1 MTPPAPT
8 SRGRRLRDLIAAP
21 AILVMPGVF
30 DGFSAR
36 LVEARGFA
44 AALVSGAGL
53 SESRLGRPDV
63 GLMGLHENLDGTRA
77 IADCT
82 NLSLIADADTGY
94 GNAVNVYHAVRAFEA
109 AGVAGVMI
117 EDQVWPKRCGH
128 LDGKEVVDAQEMV
141 QKVLAAVDA
150 RRDPDFVIK
159 ARTDAAGPLGIE
171 EAVRR
176 ATLYARAGAD
186 LVFADALTS
195 EADIERFCR
204 EVPAPACINMGF
216 GIRTRSSTPLL
227 SARRLQELG
236 AAVVIVPRLLTA
248 AAVRG
253 MLAAMDVFEES
264 LRTGVAADRPDLST
278 DFETLYSL
286 MGFPQVQELERRFL
300 SQAELQ
306 RKYGSGR

>member
-1 MTPPAPT
+1 
-8 SRGRRLRDLIAAP
+8 
-21 AILVMPGVF
+21 MPGVF

-36 LVEARGFA
+36 LVEGRGFV

-128 LDGKEVVDAQEMV
+128 LAGKEVVDAEEMV

-176 ATLYARAGAD
+176 ATLYAEAGAD

-204 EVPAPACINMGF
+204 GVPAPACINMGF

-253 MLAAMDVFEES
+253 MLSALDVFEES

-286 MGFPQVQELERRFL
+286 MGFPEVQELERRFL